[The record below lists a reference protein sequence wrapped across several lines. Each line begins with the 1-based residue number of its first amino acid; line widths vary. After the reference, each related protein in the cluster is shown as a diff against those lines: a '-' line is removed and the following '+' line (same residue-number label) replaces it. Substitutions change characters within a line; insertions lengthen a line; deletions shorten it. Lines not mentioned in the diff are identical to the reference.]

1 MRNDAAKIAYIRRLC
16 CMGLGSRV
24 IMPRLLHAVRSL
36 VASDSAGFFWIDARG
51 EMRNF
56 YAERTLSPQA
66 TVEFWRHYDDGDA
79 PFRRQFLARAG
90 AAEPVSTVSVN
101 KTLER
106 TSYYQNVLR
115 ELEADHVLHAIVRD
129 PVDGFGQLSLYRS
142 RSARP
147 FSPADRQAIGRVL
160 HYVAHAMA
168 LHARPESDA
177 TGRPQFVDSDIEALL
192 IFRGDGDIEHASGA
206 GRHLLL
212 MAAGDNVNP
221 STVASGAAGARAL
234 LQSLQR
240 EVIAVYR
247 ERKAAPPRRF
257 IENAWGRFA
266 LRTYALADN
275 PLAGDARFAVHIT
288 RQEPMLLKL
297 ADAVRRFPLS
307 PQQAEVAL
315 LLARGFSNADIA
327 ERMHVSLNTASYHVK
342 QLFMKLDVHTR
353 QDAIRRLSEAQP
365 ARAEGEGRSRA
376 RSGEPAIRSSLLEK

>member
-1 MRNDAAKIAYIRRLC
+1 MKNDAAKIAYIRQLC

-24 IMPRLLHAVRSL
+24 VMPRLLQAVRSL
-36 VASDSAGFFWIDARG
+36 VASDSAGFFWIDVRG

-79 PFRRQFLARAG
+79 PFRRSFLARAS
-90 AAEPVSTVSVN
+90 AAEPISTVSVN

-129 PVDGFGQLSLYRS
+129 PVNGFGQLSLYRS

-147 FSPADRQAIGRVL
+147 FSPADRQAIKGVL
-160 HYVAHAMA
+160 HYIAHAIA
-168 LHARPESDA
+168 SHDRPGSGA
-177 TGRPQFVDSDIEALL
+177 TERPQFVDSNIEALL
-192 IFRGDGDIEHASGA
+192 IVRGDGDIEHASGA

-221 STVASGAAGARAL
+221 STIAGGTAGARTL
-234 LQSLQR
+234 LERLHR
-240 EVIAVYR
+240 EVVAVYR
-247 ERKAAPPRRF
+247 GRETAPPRRF

-266 LRTYALADN
+266 VRSYALSDN
-275 PLAGDARFAVHIT
+275 PLARDARFAVHIT
-288 RQEPMLLKL
+288 RQEPALLKL
-297 ADAVRRFPLS
+297 AEAVRCFPLS

-315 LLARGFSNADIA
+315 LLARGLSNTDIA
-327 ERMHVSLNTASYHVK
+327 ERMSVSLNTASYHVK
-342 QLFMKLDVHTR
+342 QLFMKLDVHSR
-353 QDAIRRLSEAQP
+353 QEAIQRLSEAQP
-365 ARAEGEGRSRA
+365 ARPEGRDRSLSRSA
-376 RSGEPAIRSSLLEK
+376 GAVMVSSKSE